1 INPPSYV
8 PWVIMAVNRNGLNFS
23 YETFCDYLP
32 RITGGSESPT
42 NADNVNPLIRRI
54 LTSYPKS
61 TIYGVGGHSALL
73 SITDDIGI
81 KISYRPAGKHI
92 HHEQTIFMLLESVPC
107 PFIAHSLFCAP
118 DLIFMELYKNGTL
131 HERLNLNRKPRP
143 ILQWMQQLSEA
154 VACLESL
161 GYAHGDINPRNIMF
175 VEGDHL
181 RLVDFD
187 HALRFGENIE
197 VGDYPYVR
205 PRNAEEAKSDS
216 GGTFGIA
223 SADTE
228 QFALG
233 SIFWYMVQGT
243 ELWAGID
250 GLDLVDKLT
259 DRVCPEMD
267 LKDPINQIMSDCW
280 KGRFISIAALA
291 ARIRQLTL
299 EKELEQKKKVC
310 ERYYTL
316 ICNTASDSNA
326 RTPETANSGNY

>member
-1 INPPSYV
+1 
-8 PWVIMAVNRNGLNFS
+8 MAVNSNGLNFS

-32 RITGGSESPT
+32 RITGRSSSPT
-42 NADNVNPLIRRI
+42 NADSVNPLIRRI
-54 LTSYPKS
+54 LTSYPGS

-73 SITDDIGI
+73 LISDDICV
-81 KISYRPAGKHI
+81 KVSYNPGSEHI
-92 HHEQTIFMLLESVPC
+92 RHEQTIFRQLESVPC
-107 PFIAHSLFCAP
+107 PFIAHSLLCAP

-131 HERLNLNRKPRP
+131 HERLNSNNKPRP

-154 VACLESL
+154 VACLEAL

-175 VEGDHL
+175 VEDDHL

-187 HALRFGENIE
+187 HALKSGDNLE

-205 PRNAEEAKSDS
+205 PRSAEEGNTES

-243 ELWAGID
+243 ELWVGIN
-250 GLDLVDKLT
+250 GPDLVDKLIA
-259 DRVCPEMD
+259 RACPEMD
-267 LKDPINQIMSDCW
+267 LEDPINQIMRDCW
-280 KGRFISIAALA
+280 KGKFKSIAELV
-291 ARIRQLTL
+291 ARVRQLAHS
-299 EKELEQKKKVC
+299 KSLEQKKIVC
-310 ERYYTL
+310 EKHYNL
-316 ICNTASDSNA
+316 ICDSLGDTEARSSETTNPLGRAQENQRNA
-326 RTPETANSGNY
+326 